1 MVLIVNSGKKWTDFE
16 PDTDEFERH
25 SLLGV
30 CEKLPLALRNV
41 YKCKDWDIS
50 YSSDQNRQIMAQSSA
65 YMPLKN
71 NK

>member
-1 MVLIVNSGKKWTDFE
+1 MLLIVNSGKKWTDFE
-16 PDTDEFERH
+16 TDTNEFERH
-25 SLLGV
+25 ALLGV
-30 CEKLPLALRNV
+30 CEKLPLALRNID
-41 YKCKDWDIS
+41 KCKDWDIS